1 MKELNFRIDSEEGSA
16 AQSSQN
22 LIFGGAAKTP

>member
-1 MKELNFRIDSEEGSA
+1 MKELNFRIDSEEGRPRNHH
-16 AQSSQN
+16 QN